1 MQDAQVAWDNAS
13 QETRDAIQSAVILN
27 GEGKVVYIGPTK
39 ENPPLENWVRSFA
52 NGKTYIGIGAWGDFK
67 GDVNDNNQVSWL
79 SSCPQNAAHH
89 VPTPLT
95 SGAPTELCCSREPG
109 HRDHIQ

>member
-13 QETRDAIQSAVILN
+13 EDTKNAIRSAVIIN

-67 GDVNDNNQVSWL
+67 GDVNDNNQVSYTTEQQTL
-79 SSCPQNAAHH
+79 SSRLTLDDTNRAP
-89 VPTPLT
+89 PLLEART
-95 SGAPTELCCSREPG
+95 LL
-109 HRDHIQ
+109 

>member
-1 MQDAQVAWDNAS
+1 MQDAQAAWENAS
-13 QETRDAIQSAVILN
+13 EETKNAIRSAVIIN

-67 GDVNDNNQVSWL
+67 GDVNDNNQVSYITEQQYL
-79 SSCPQNAAHH
+79 SSRLIPNDTNRA
-89 VPTPLT
+89 PLLPEART
-95 SGAPTELCCSREPG
+95 SS
-109 HRDHIQ
+109 

>member
-13 QETRDAIQSAVILN
+13 QETRNAIQSAVILN

-67 GDVNDNNQVSWL
+67 GDVNDNNQVSWP
-79 SSCPQNAAHH
+79 SSCARNAARHL
-89 VPTPLT
+89 PARLT
-95 SGAPTELCCSREPG
+95 SNAPTELCCSRKPG
-109 HRDHIQ
+109 HHHHIQ